1 MAVKRA
7 YSALSEL
14 RSAMSWQSLKTSSV
28 YSFVWPVATILSM
41 VSGMPLARMIDLEA
55 GSYIRLARSAI
66 TSLEAA
72 YNTGNGGI
80 SKQTE
85 ILGYRLPRTL
95 WGRYINTYPHK
106 YATSCLFNIRAT
118 FCDNI
123 ANQNHWQYNFTFQK
137 TKPNNVIAFCVSPFK
152 QRLKQIKSAAL
163 LLGHWY
169 SLLHG
174 WLKYP

>member
-41 VSGMPLARMIDLEA
+41 VSGMPLAKMIDLEA

-95 WGRYINTYPHK
+95 WGRNIDTYMYPH
-106 YATSCLFNIRAT
+106 AM
-118 FCDNI
+118 
-123 ANQNHWQYNFTFQK
+123 
-137 TKPNNVIAFCVSPFK
+137 
-152 QRLKQIKSAAL
+152 L
-163 LLGHWY
+163 LASY
-169 SLLHG
+169 LHG
-174 WLKYP
+174 WFKYPYKVHAYRKHYNSLLIVCWINWPLPNKNYFYQRNWPWPGKLTMTW

>member
-106 YATSCLFNIRAT
+106 YATSCLFNTCIRAT

-123 ANQNHWQYNFTFQK
+123 ANQNHWQYHFTFQK
-137 TKPNNVIAFCVSPFK
+137 TQPRCY
-152 QRLKQIKSAAL
+152 RLFVFL
-163 LLGHWY
+163 LLNRD
-169 SLLHG
+169 SN
-174 WLKYP
+174 K

>member
-95 WGRYINTYPHK
+95 WGRNINTYMYPH
-106 YATSCLFNIRAT
+106 AM
-118 FCDNI
+118 
-123 ANQNHWQYNFTFQK
+123 
-137 TKPNNVIAFCVSPFK
+137 
-152 QRLKQIKSAAL
+152 L
-163 LLGHWY
+163 LASY
-169 SLLHG
+169 LHG
-174 WLKYP
+174 WLKYPYKVHAYSKNYNSLLIVCWINWPMPYKMTFTRETDHDLVNWPWLGKLTLT